1 MRKLFVI
8 LALFVMIFFVFGCTN
23 VVEKV
28 TEEQVEAAI
37 KANAA
42 SHGEDVDVEIDANNN
57 EMTIETTTEDGDAKV
72 IVKSDIKNT
81 DDWCMEGSNWNYEAT
96 TDQGNANA
104 EWKVVGLINSG
115 EYKGLCHVKYTPTG
129 PEGDAIMDYYFS
141 EDGESGYFEMN
152 VGDQVIKQEW
162 SNN

>member
-1 MRKLFVI
+1 MTRKKLVFANWKMNLNSDSASQLVKDI
-8 LALFVMIFFVFGCTN
+8 LLTIN
-23 VVEKV
+23 K
-28 TEEQVEAAI
+28 
-37 KANAA
+37 
-42 SHGEDVDVEIDANNN
+42 DVDVEIDANNN

-115 EYKGLCHVKYTPTG
+115 EYKGLCHVKYTATG